1 MQDVAVTLLMS
12 LSTGAK
18 SLPLTR
24 SSMQAHAGL
33 CAVDAKLGSVEAIS
47 ASGDGLSAAGDGLSA
62 AGDGLNWRRT
72 LRRMHAVVKCYS
84 RSHQRA
90 N

>member
-47 ASGDGLSAAGDGLSA
+47 ASGDGLSAAGDGL
-62 AGDGLNWRRT
+62 NWRRT